1 MAKIFKKQNLT
12 QEQYKRAN
20 RVMSIVLIISYITYI
35 IVELL
40 NIGKFD
46 SSNGWMIRCG
56 VYVAMGSAALI
67 SYLSLKTKKA
77 CMISLAISFLI
88 AYATLVYGNGVV
100 IIALAFPVLIGFMI
114 YLNSILVGV
123 GCLST
128 LVIAVIKCILVMNT
142 GDKVLFNYGLL
153 LIAGLVVATFGALIA
168 INLLINFSKEDR
180 EVIEKEALHRAE
192 VAESVE
198 KIVEKL
204 DVDFRQMI
212 DELKEIETAMESADN
227 AMQGIA
233 GGSES
238 TAQAVNGQAQMTA
251 DIQTS
256 IESANELASNAS
268 TTTDGLKAIITDGKN
283 ITDEL
288 LVQSDIVDKN
298 IVKISDTI
306 EHLVNSVKQV
316 SNITAAIVNISSQTN
331 LLALNASIEA
341 ARAGEAGKGF
351 AVVAD
356 EIRNLAE
363 ETQNSTEKITDI
375 INELIN
381 VTNETQTG
389 IIESSECINLQRMKV
404 DEVSSSFSEIEG
416 GMKQLQ
422 LDVNNMAKEVGV
434 VLKANTEIMGSISLL
449 SASSEEVS
457 AGTQTC
463 RETIDMAFGNLE
475 NFATKVDGTFEQ
487 LNVLKETAGA

>member
-20 RVMSIVLIISYITYI
+20 RIMSMVLIISYITYV

-40 NIGKFD
+40 NIGKFS
-46 SSNGWMIRCG
+46 SSNDWMIRCG
-56 VYVAMGSAALI
+56 VYVAMGIAALI
-67 SYLSLKTKKA
+67 SYLSLKTKKR
-77 CMISLAISFLI
+77 CMLSLAIGFLV

-100 IIALAFPVLIGFMI
+100 VIALAFPVLIGFMI
-114 YLNSILVGV
+114 YLNSVLVGI

-128 LVIAVIKCILVMNT
+128 FVIAVIKCILVMNT

-153 LIAGLVVATFGALIA
+153 LMAALVVATFGALIT

-204 DVDFRQMI
+204 DVDFRQMR
-212 DELKEIETAMESADN
+212 DELKEIEIAMESADN

-238 TAQAVNGQAQMTA
+238 TAQAVNGQAQMTT
-251 DIQTS
+251 DIQNS
-256 IESANELASNAS
+256 IESANVLASNAS
-268 TTTDGLKAIITDGKN
+268 TTTDDLKEIITDGKN

-306 EHLVNSVKQV
+306 EHLVNSVQQV

-363 ETQNSTEKITDI
+363 ETQKSTEKITDI
-375 INELIN
+375 IDELIR

-422 LDVNNMAKEVGV
+422 VDVNNMTKEVGV